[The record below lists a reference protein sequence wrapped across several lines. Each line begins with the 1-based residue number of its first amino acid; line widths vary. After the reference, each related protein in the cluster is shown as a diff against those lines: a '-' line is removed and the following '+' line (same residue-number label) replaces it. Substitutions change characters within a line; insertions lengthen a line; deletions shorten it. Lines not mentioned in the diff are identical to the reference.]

1 MSKKFNLYTWCVFF
15 FNQKK
20 MRLYISLVQRDEK
33 RAIFLLQLESELGFM
48 YALAMMT
55 ENRILG

>member
-1 MSKKFNLYTWCVFF
+1 
-15 FNQKK
+15 
-20 MRLYISLVQRDEK
+20 MRLYISLFQRDEK
-33 RAIFLLQLESELGFM
+33 RAIFLLQLESELDFM